1 MALSVGMGFTS
12 HPLSQVTHPV
22 SPLCCGLVGVWGS
35 GRLDSFKHT
44 HNSLSLSLSLSLLSP
59 PLLRPP
65 PSSSCCSLPPP
76 WPWSFKGVG
85 MDG

>member
-22 SPLCCGLVGVWGS
+22 SPLCWGLVGVWGS

-44 HNSLSLSLSLSLLSP
+44 HKSLSLSPVTSS
-59 PLLRPP
+59 P
-65 PSSSCCSLPPP
+65 PSSPFL
-76 WPWSFKGVG
+76 
-85 MDG
+85 